1 MDIAE
6 VKKHLGRKVIYNEAE
21 YLFSGC
27 IIRPDEKGS
36 FFYQA
41 ELKDL
46 KAKNSLAICR
56 LSDISTQI

>member
-6 VKKHLGRKVIYNEAE
+6 VKKHLGRKVIYNKAE

-27 IIRPDEKGS
+27 IIRADNKGD

-41 ELKDL
+41 ELQDL